1 MKRLIIQTLIAVNT
15 KDFFKDNVNIS
26 YANK

>member
-15 KDFFKDNVNIS
+15 KDFFKDNVNILLCE
-26 YANK
+26 